1 MSAVNLTTSSSSASF
16 RGQLLAGTSE
26 GSVIGDVVL
35 IEDGLILVR
44 AVKETLLILG
54 REEVEAML
62 LVVSVVVCSSAGVGI
77 AGSRMGL
84 DASVIAAAA
93 GGAVIVDDWISL
105 TGDIAIRG
113 LRSSR
118 WSTLVPLTRREDE
131 ALNVGLPL

>member
-35 IEDGLILVR
+35 IE
-44 AVKETLLILG
+44 
-54 REEVEAML
+54 VEAML
-62 LVVSVVVCSSAGVGI
+62 LVVSIVVRSSAGVGI
-77 AGSRMGL
+77 AGSRMVV

-93 GGAVIVDDWISL
+93 GGAVIVDDW